1 MGFCNKLNI
10 SMILS
15 LLTLIGFLVNTSLIS
30 FQYSFPYEESMNEIK
45 SQSSLTHDQENT
57 IIQLMVENKKKTDK
71 VVDISKGCFALVV
84 IELAGT
90 VAVIIG
96 FVACSKLLTKKILLG
111 IIGFFILLTVCYFGC
126 FISCF
131 HRTKNAKKN
140 ADTIKDIISAHY
152 IDKFYDDIKKSKKD
166 SLYNLILS
174 IIHIIKLPVLF
185 ILLFLGI
192 YKSPTDDI
200 KGDGEQNVREVE
212 AVGRTNPKE

>member
-15 LLTLIGFLVNTSLIS
+15 LLTLIAFLANTSLIS
-30 FQYSFPYEESMNEIK
+30 FQYSFPYEESINEIT
-45 SQSSLTHDQENT
+45 QSNITDQMR
-57 IIQLMVENKKKTDK
+57 IVQLMLENKKKTDK

-140 ADTIKDIISAHY
+140 ADTIKDIISTHY
-152 IDKFYDDIKKSKKD
+152 TDKLYDDIKKSKTY

-174 IIHIIKLPVLF
+174 IIHVVKLPVLF
-185 ILLFLGI
+185 VLLFLGI
-192 YKSPTDDI
+192 YKSPADDI

-212 AVGRTNPKE
+212 AVGRTNP

>member
-15 LLTLIGFLVNTSLIS
+15 LLTLIAFLANTSLIS
-30 FQYSFPYEESMNEIK
+30 FQYSFPYEESINEIT
-45 SQSSLTHDQENT
+45 QSNITDQMR
-57 IIQLMVENKKKTDK
+57 IVQLMLENKKKTDK

-140 ADTIKDIISAHY
+140 ADTIKDIISTHY
-152 IDKFYDDIKKSKKD
+152 TDKLYDDIKNSKKY
-166 SLYNLILS
+166 SLFNLILS

-192 YKSPTDDI
+192 YKSPADDI
-200 KGDGEQNVREVE
+200 KGDGEQNAREVE
-212 AVGRTNPKE
+212 VGRTNP

>member
-15 LLTLIGFLVNTSLIS
+15 LLTLIAFLANTSLIS
-30 FQYSFPYEESMNEIK
+30 FQYSFPYEESMNEIY
-45 SQSSLTHDQENT
+45 QSGIASDQKNS

-131 HRTKNAKKN
+131 HRTKNAKK
-140 ADTIKDIISAHY
+140 KRR
-152 IDKFYDDIKKSKKD
+152 
-166 SLYNLILS
+166 YN
-174 IIHIIKLPVLF
+174 
-185 ILLFLGI
+185 
-192 YKSPTDDI
+192 
-200 KGDGEQNVREVE
+200 
-212 AVGRTNPKE
+212 

>member
-15 LLTLIGFLVNTSLIS
+15 LLTLIAFLVNTSLIS
-30 FQYSFPYEESMNEIK
+30 FQYSFPYEESMNEIY
-45 SQSSLTHDQENT
+45 QSGIASDQKNS

-131 HRTKNAKKN
+131 HRTKNAKK
-140 ADTIKDIISAHY
+140 KRR
-152 IDKFYDDIKKSKKD
+152 
-166 SLYNLILS
+166 YN
-174 IIHIIKLPVLF
+174 
-185 ILLFLGI
+185 
-192 YKSPTDDI
+192 
-200 KGDGEQNVREVE
+200 
-212 AVGRTNPKE
+212 